1 MSKRIS
7 NINYEEVLF
16 MKPHQTVERTEFGRV
31 FVYLKCES
39 IGYWYILVICQNQL
53 IIFIHARSAT
63 IADYSSINYLLQTLV
78 FLAKIG
84 ILSILSGSKNSELD
98 IF

>member
-39 IGYWYILVICQNQL
+39 IGY
-53 IIFIHARSAT
+53 
-63 IADYSSINYLLQTLV
+63 
-78 FLAKIG
+78 
-84 ILSILSGSKNSELD
+84 
-98 IF
+98 